1 MKALWDHTQIA
12 KALQDY
18 TQITKALW
26 GYTQITKALWDYTQI
41 AKALWNYTQITKA
54 LWDYTQ
60 IRTYPEQSCPM
71 NLNGNAN
78 IPAARVTVEQ
88 FTHGGKYP
96 GCYCHTTALGKLTFI
111 IFKITDGLM
120 N

>member
-1 MKALWDHTQIA
+1 
-12 KALQDY
+12 
-18 TQITKALW
+18 
-26 GYTQITKALWDYTQI
+26 
-41 AKALWNYTQITKA
+41 
-54 LWDYTQ
+54 
-60 IRTYPEQSCPM
+60 M

-111 IFKITDGLM
+111 IFKITDVLRD
-120 N
+120 NFKSKLLFDIDEFITAVFRISQITLEYSLTITRQQ

>member
-1 MKALWDHTQIA
+1 
-12 KALQDY
+12 
-18 TQITKALW
+18 
-26 GYTQITKALWDYTQI
+26 
-41 AKALWNYTQITKA
+41 
-54 LWDYTQ
+54 
-60 IRTYPEQSCPM
+60 M

-111 IFKITDGLM
+111 IFKITDVRIGLSGVHVEYLNFERRELVVEANM
-120 N
+120 RQIFECKIICCDERYMVSVSPHQ

>member
-1 MKALWDHTQIA
+1 
-12 KALQDY
+12 
-18 TQITKALW
+18 
-26 GYTQITKALWDYTQI
+26 
-41 AKALWNYTQITKA
+41 
-54 LWDYTQ
+54 
-60 IRTYPEQSCPM
+60 M

-111 IFKITDGLM
+111 IFKITDVNVGFMTILSLIHI
-120 N
+120 